1 MKKNILLGLMA
12 CATLAPLF
20 TTTTANA
27 GGKVIGTY
35 AEYYA
40 DPAYTQLV
48 GVRVTWGRC
57 MSNWGVTSAYK
68 VPDICDFP

>member
-27 GGKVIGTY
+27 GGRVVGAY
-35 AEYYA
+35 VEYYSDA
-40 DPAYTQLV
+40 SYMQVV

-57 MSNWGVTSAYK
+57 MSNSGVTSAYK
-68 VPDICDFP
+68 ITDICGFP